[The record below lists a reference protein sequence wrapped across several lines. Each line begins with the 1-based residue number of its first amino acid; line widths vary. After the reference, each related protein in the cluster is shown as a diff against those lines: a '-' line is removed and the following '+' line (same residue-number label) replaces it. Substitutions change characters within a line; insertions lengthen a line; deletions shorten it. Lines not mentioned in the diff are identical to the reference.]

1 MTKAQLANNDKRVH
15 ETRSAPTT
23 KKAIDVNTLH
33 APMQHWAGG
42 RITSSQHYKARLL
55 LLATSAGRR
64 GGARATRGTD
74 AAVREPL
81 LLLRGLQDLER
92 AHQSLVNTHHGTSVV
107 ELAAIVRRRKESNQL
122 ALGEELVTVLHHLM
136 RTADQVQVVPLQERR
151 HHVVPEGERHATVVL
166 TPSNNILVWIGPQQI
181 AQQPGVGDISRPHD
195 ALDLV
200 HGRKLGRQASMHGED
215 LVVDD
220 CRDRQAVEA
229 VRERL
234 PQFDVVA
241 TLALIVEAVDSV
253 NGCALVVT
261 TQDEE
266 VFGVLDFVRQQQTNG
281 LQALLS
287 AVDVVTEEQVVGVW
301 GKAAVLKQAQ
311 QVVVLSVDIATD
323 LDGRLQ
329 LQQDGL

>member
-1 MTKAQLANNDKRVH
+1 MTKAQLANNDKRAH

-64 GGARATRGTD
+64 GGARATSGTD

-92 AHQSLVNTHHGTSVV
+92 IASTQQRPTHAHEIKQTRKQANQMRVHCSGVRGYKTHLERAHQSLVNTHHCTSVV

-241 TLALIVEAVDSV
+241 TLACTAESTIRVSWCV
-253 NGCALVVT
+253 
-261 TQDEE
+261 
-266 VFGVLDFVRQQQTNG
+266 QTPTH
-281 LQALLS
+281 AHERVHS
-287 AVDVVTEEQVVGVW
+287 
-301 GKAAVLKQAQ
+301 
-311 QVVVLSVDIATD
+311 S
-323 LDGRLQ
+323 
-329 LQQDGL
+329 